1 MAVKVTVLF
10 FAGLREAL
18 GCARESLELP
28 AHVQTAQDLQAY
40 LSARG
45 GAWTEVLSAGRTV
58 RIAVDQAMA
67 AAETRLHEGAEVAFF
82 PPVTGG

>member
-18 GCARESLELP
+18 GCGTDGLQRLGRHLGKRGALHEVEHRQPARK
-28 AHVQTAQDLQAY
+28 
-40 LSARG
+40 AR
-45 GAWTEVLSAGRTV
+45 V
-58 RIAVDQAMA
+58 AVDQAMA